1 MLCHF
6 TFDRGCRSNR
16 ADEVMRLYAHT
27 NAQVCV
33 VVVLVLVVG
42 MLTPMNPL
50 WWAHCAQQVPAQ
62 DQANWLALLFGRLH
76 TCMFVSWSHATVSLA
91 PAHVCLVCTF
101 LRPSTPCA
109 APRRVL
115 SHMHARYHRTCGGFR
130 PHVVS
135 TESLPSSSLQCTHV
149 HPLTAHTRTH
159 THTHTHTS
167 NPVGACPHACDDGM

>member
-1 MLCHF
+1 M
-6 TFDRGCRSNR
+6 
-16 ADEVMRLYAHT
+16 
-27 NAQVCV
+27 
-33 VVVLVLVVG
+33 
-42 MLTPMNPL
+42 
-50 WWAHCAQQVPAQ
+50 
-62 DQANWLALLFGRLH
+62 
-76 TCMFVSWSHATVSLA
+76 SWSHATVSLA

-159 THTHTHTS
+159 THTHTHTHRT
-167 NPVGACPHACDDGM
+167 PLVPAHTRVMMACRHLPPSMTPAPPTFAPSRSLRERVISPRVHLSLSILRVARGVRAMQCRAVPCCVP